1 MLPIFPQ
8 ELYFFLLFQ
17 SLFKTYLLLVA
28 QKCVWKYSA
37 WCEKCVLHIVFPIPS
52 LFNEWLNKFVL
63 TTLCNIIS
71 KCSRCEINTF
81 CKNISFGS
89 SNVFSYKLYLG
100 QASHLHLYS
109 CPLLSHIFPCA
120 FSQFQSLLDDK
131 EYYTPC
137 VSIVV

>member
-1 MLPIFPQ
+1 M
-8 ELYFFLLFQ
+8 
-17 SLFKTYLLLVA
+17 
-28 QKCVWKYSA
+28 
-37 WCEKCVLHIVFPIPS
+37 HIVFPIPS
-52 LFNEWLNKFVL
+52 LLNEWLNKFVL

-100 QASHLHLYS
+100 QASHLHLYA

-120 FSQFQSLLDDK
+120 FSQLGFEGQNTSINFLTF
-131 EYYTPC
+131 EIAC
-137 VSIVV
+137 VYVCVLNCALPFINEGRVTSKWGNRWIADHGCQIGLGFL